1 MLSQRV
7 GAQQQVLH
15 ILEVTASFRQAVD
28 RGGWAEVR
36 HSGFRAE
43 LLKGRCERIAATV
56 AATAITTT
64 WNATAHQGFSKTLG
78 GINSAVRIIFGT
90 NLLGQRIAGGE
101 HVVDVHVGT
110 AGFVQTVDRRF
121 RTQLLFAGFRA
132 KLSKQLVR
140 AWQTTITAG
149 QVATAPNSFRK
160 AGCGINRAIR
170 RRFRAQLLGQRV
182 GATDHIADVLEVA
195 GRFLQTGR
203 REGGGAIKG
212 SIGIVDEILIQHF
225 TIESQ
230 RGIEYLRRFR
240 AELLDYR
247 IQ

>member
-1 MLSQRV
+1 M
-7 GAQQQVLH
+7 
-15 ILEVTASFRQAVD
+15 
-28 RGGWAEVR
+28 
-36 HSGFRAE
+36 
-43 LLKGRCERIAATV
+43 
-56 AATAITTT
+56 
-64 WNATAHQGFSKTLG
+64 
-78 GINSAVRIIFGT
+78 
-90 NLLGQRIAGGE
+90 
-101 HVVDVHVGT
+101 
-110 AGFVQTVDRRF
+110 
-121 RTQLLFAGFRA
+121 
-132 KLSKQLVR
+132 
-140 AWQTTITAG
+140 
-149 QVATAPNSFRK
+149 
-160 AGCGINRAIR
+160 
-170 RRFRAQLLGQRV
+170 LGQRV